1 MSCAFFLKR
10 IGSDLSAVPVP
21 VFRFIFWWLRE
32 PQPPKG
38 CHYNRGWKGKSLH
51 FCELCEISLRTL
63 FVNRNFTNKT
73 ELLRT
78 SVFKPISDVNQFK
91 NNLLNWAQQFREVV
105 FLDSNHYPQHY
116 GSYDCVLACDA
127 LTSIK
132 TDYHNAFD
140 DLKQYQQEAKDWLF
154 GYLSYDLKN
163 DTESLNSG
171 NFDGLHF
178 PDLFFFQPKKL
189 FLLKGNELEICY
201 LNMCDDELDYDFAE
215 IVENKKQ
222 EVKSR
227 KLEVRS
233 FRHTETVEV
242 QQRISKEK
250 YLQKVNEMLTHI
262 HRGDIYEAN
271 FCMEFFAEKTEIHP
285 LEIYQKLN
293 AISEPPFAAFF
304 KNNTDFLL
312 SASPERYLRK
322 EGTKVIS
329 QPIKGTS
336 KRFSDLELDNQSKT
350 DLFQNPKER
359 SENIM
364 IVDLVRNDLSQTAT
378 KGSVKVEEL
387 CGIYS
392 FKQVHQM
399 ISTIVSE
406 VDETTSPI
414 EIIKTTFPMGS
425 MTGAPKISAMKL
437 IEELE
442 ETKRGLY
449 SGAVGYFTP
458 NNDFD
463 FNVVIRSILYNSKEK
478 YVSFSVGSAI
488 TAESKP
494 ESEYEECLLKAKAM
508 REVLTEN

>member
-1 MSCAFFLKR
+1 M
-10 IGSDLSAVPVP
+10 
-21 VFRFIFWWLRE
+21 
-32 PQPPKG
+32 
-38 CHYNRGWKGKSLH
+38 
-51 FCELCEISLRTL
+51 
-63 FVNRNFTNKT
+63 
-73 ELLRT
+73 RT
-78 SVFKPISDVNQFK
+78 SVFKPISGVNQFK

-105 FLDSNHYPQHY
+105 FLDSNNYPQHY

-201 LNMCDDELDYDFAE
+201 LNMCDDEIEEDFAE
-215 IVENKKQ
+215 ISKQ
-222 EVKSR
+222 SSVFSKQ
-227 KLEVRS
+227 K
-233 FRHTETVEV
+233 TEIKI

-271 FCMEFFAEKTEIHP
+271 FCMEFFAQNAEIHP
-285 LEIYQKLN
+285 IEIYQKLN

-304 KNNTDFLL
+304 KNNNDFLL
-312 SASPERYLRK
+312 SASPERYIRK
-322 EGTKVIS
+322 EGTKIIS

-336 KRFSDLELDNQSKT
+336 KRFSDSILDEQSKT
-350 DLFQNPKER
+350 ELSQNPKER

-364 IVDLVRNDLSQTAT
+364 IVDLVRNDLSHTAT

-425 MTGAPKISAMKL
+425 MTGAPKISAMKI
-437 IEELE
+437 IETLE

-508 REVLTEN
+508 REVLS